1 MIGSAVFFV
10 SWTTVLSTVL
20 NHAHGGAMTQAAN
33 LAYPVGDVVVA
44 SLVLILATRPGRGH
58 RAGFALVSA
67 GLVSFAVADSSCAYL
82 TAGGRYGT
90 GNVTD
95 TGWVLGFFLVA
106 LGALWAWQ
114 RPAPQ
119 APRLVHPNA
128 WANAVPYLP
137 FGAAVAVA
145 AWRAVTHGSLD
156 RVSQLTILVVVLVVA
171 VRQMVVLSDNVALAR
186 QLEAKV
192 ERRTAQLH
200 HREFHDG
207 LTGLAN
213 RALFNQYLD
222 NATQRQGRSGAC
234 LAVLVIDLYDFTGL
248 NQLHG
253 SAVGDEL
260 LCAVAARLQATLRGA
275 DTVAR
280 VGGDEFAALLEGP
293 PAELCAE
300 RAAQRVLAGLEGPY
314 VVGSNALT
322 VEASI
327 GVATYALGTTSGEV
341 LVRNAGLAM
350 HAAKERGRH
359 CYEVYAEPVHSV
371 IRERMQTEAEL
382 SGALDRRELVLH
394 YQPVVAMA
402 AGSVRGVEALV
413 RWQHPERGLLA
424 PDMFVPTAERTGL
437 IVSIGAWVLHQACSD
452 VVALTTEAQPLALS
466 VNLSARQLEDED
478 LVAMVRRA
486 LTDCGFEAHRLT
498 LEVTESAIMA
508 DVARAAYVLQELRE
522 LGAKIAIDDFGTGYS
537 TLSALRHLP
546 VDTLKIDKSFVAD
559 IAHDRASE
567 DLVRRTLQLASDF
580 CLHTVAEGVEGPEQL
595 EALRRLGCRS
605 AQGFFFSRPIPVE
618 ELHSLL
624 QDRPDGW
631 SGRAPRSPLPNTR
644 AGLLKHCS

>member
-1 MIGSAVFFV
+1 
-10 SWTTVLSTVL
+10 
-20 NHAHGGAMTQAAN
+20 
-33 LAYPVGDVVVA
+33 
-44 SLVLILATRPGRGH
+44 
-58 RAGFALVSA
+58 
-67 GLVSFAVADSSCAYL
+67 
-82 TAGGRYGT
+82 
-90 GNVTD
+90 
-95 TGWVLGFFLVA
+95 
-106 LGALWAWQ
+106 
-114 RPAPQ
+114 
-119 APRLVHPNA
+119 
-128 WANAVPYLP
+128 VPYLP